1 MALKDEWRSQR
12 EQRQTEA
19 RWRKEAVQ
27 TQIKTLNDQRQAA
40 TAQLQNQLRQFRTT
54 LAQAEADRRF
64 QGQQQQI
71 ALQTYTQN
79 LQDWIEDFL
88 ETCTTERSLMSDRIA
103 TTLQET
109 LERLQTETRNLL
121 QTARQSRQQRY
132 GDLQEDLAEFI
143 EDLHLQMDSYRQHL
157 EQKRQERIAEIQTR
171 KTEVKKTLQENRQQQ
186 QESYQVLQGELDR
199 FIQSLQAY
207 RQNLYQAVWGDTP
220 VAVPAQAVKPKPIFR
235 SKRSISI
242 AKGAVPKPAVSLP
255 QPIPITPSLTPPPTP
270 EQVLQKADKKN
281 VNYLSTEEEQVYNFL
296 RKTPASRLTAI
307 EEALGINR
315 VQAVDTL
322 RSLIKKGMV
331 TQRDRLY
338 SVL

>member
-12 EQRQTEA
+12 EQRQTET
-19 RWRKEAVQ
+19 RWRSEAVQ

-40 TAQLQNQLRQFRTT
+40 TVQLQNQLRQFRTT
-54 LAQAEADRRF
+54 LAQAEAARRF
-64 QGQQQQI
+64 QGQQQQT
-71 ALQTYTQN
+71 ARQTYTQD
-79 LQDWIEDFL
+79 LQDSIEDFL
-88 ETCTTERSLMSDRIA
+88 ETCTTERFLMSDQIA

-109 LERLQTETRNLL
+109 MERLQTETRNLL
-121 QTARQSRQQRY
+121 KTARQSRQQRY

-171 KTEVKKTLQENRQQQ
+171 KTEVKKTLQDNRQQQ
-186 QESYQVLQGELDR
+186 QESYQVLQGELDE
-199 FIQSLQAY
+199 FIQNLQVY
-207 RQNLYQAVWGDTP
+207 RQNLYQAVWGDPP
-220 VAVPAQAVKPKPIFR
+220 VAVPAPAIKPKPIFR

-242 AKGAVPKPAVSLP
+242 AKRATPKPAIALP
-255 QPIPITPSLTPPPTP
+255 KPVPITAPPPTP

-296 RKTPASRLTAI
+296 RKAPASRLTVI